1 MVLFAIASF
10 GCTLPHFMF
19 GDELLEA
26 HLKLSGHIS
35 SSQLGNL
42 SQHEYTL
49 KNVLATAQTNLCLNG
64 TSSASA
70 TSSILDG
77 LLPGGGASFDSC
89 DSDNVKLEQDN
100 QTDITSIVLAIFTV
114 CLLIIGIGQTAV
126 STLGIPYIDDNVAS
140 RESPI
145 YIGESFFDACELVI
159 NLLFFYKKKSYVKP
173 LPSE

>member
-10 GCTLPHFMF
+10 GCTLPHFIF

-26 HLKLSGHIS
+26 HLKLSGHMS
-35 SSQLGNL
+35 RSQLGNL
-42 SQHEYTL
+42 SQNEYTL
-49 KNVLATAQTNLCLNG
+49 KNMLATAQSNLCLNG
-64 TSSASA
+64 TSSSIASA
-70 TSSILDG
+70 SNVFDT
-77 LLPGGGASFDSC
+77 GAEFDAC
-89 DSDNVKLEQDN
+89 DSDDVKLEQDN

-145 YIGESFFDACELVI
+145 YIGESVVFLTA
-159 NLLFFYKKKSYVKP
+159 
-173 LPSE
+173 

>member
-26 HLKLSGHIS
+26 HLKLSGHMS
-35 SSQLGNL
+35 RSQLGNL
-42 SQHEYTL
+42 SQNEYTL
-49 KNVLATAQTNLCLNG
+49 KNMLATAQTNLCLNG
-64 TSSASA
+64 TSPAASSPFV
-70 TSSILDG
+70 T
-77 LLPGGGASFDSC
+77 GGVEVDSC
-89 DSDNVKLEQDN
+89 DSDTVKLEHEN
-100 QTDITSIVLAIFTV
+100 QTDITSIVLAIFTI

-145 YIGESFFDACELVI
+145 YIGESRHF
-159 NLLFFYKKKSYVKP
+159 
-173 LPSE
+173 

>member
-42 SQHEYTL
+42 SQHEYTM

-64 TSSASA
+64 TSSVSA
-70 TSSILDG
+70 TSSVLDA
-77 LLPGGGASFDSC
+77 LMPESHC
-89 DSDNVKLEQDN
+89 DSDNSKLEQDT

-145 YIGESFFDACELVI
+145 YIGESFFG
-159 NLLFFYKKKSYVKP
+159 FFQTSDKP
-173 LPSE
+173 SKFL